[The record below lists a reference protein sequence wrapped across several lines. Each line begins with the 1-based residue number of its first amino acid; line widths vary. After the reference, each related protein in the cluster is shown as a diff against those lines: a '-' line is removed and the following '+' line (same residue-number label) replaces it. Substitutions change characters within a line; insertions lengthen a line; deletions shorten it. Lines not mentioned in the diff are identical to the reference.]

1 MFYGLCFLALYIL
14 FNAYMCFLS
23 FTNFNLHGSAL
34 YTVCHKGFIDVLQL
48 VCALEPIQGPR
59 RSGGSLE
66 PGACRR
72 CSSEKENT
80 GSSTV
85 HRALISRTKSYI
97 VYIAIPERVVRSINA
112 CAVVCTDTLSTLRP
126 GSARHSGQ
134 IGCGGPGRGGTAER
148 PAASRQGGAQLLT
161 CEDASDADCDDG
173 GPSPAQ
179 ITRSA
184 PTAPTAM
191 T

>member
-23 FTNFNLHGSAL
+23 FFELHQLQLSCTAPRS
-34 YTVCHKGFIDVLQL
+34 TVCHSRVSSTSSSS
-48 VCALEPIQGPR
+48 CAL
-59 RSGGSLE
+59 SSLYKA
-66 PGACRR
+66 PDARVAA
-72 CSSEKENT
+72 SSLVPA
-80 GSSTV
+80 GDA
-85 HRALISRTKSYI
+85 ALKKKIPVTALVSRKILYRI
-97 VYIAIPERVVRSINA
+97 YIAIRVVRSINA